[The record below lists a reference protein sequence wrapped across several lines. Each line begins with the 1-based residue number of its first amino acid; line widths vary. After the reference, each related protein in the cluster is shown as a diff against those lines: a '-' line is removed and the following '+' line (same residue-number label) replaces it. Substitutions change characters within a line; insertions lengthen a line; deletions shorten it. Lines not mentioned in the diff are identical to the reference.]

1 MPLSLQTL
9 TIALAGNPNSGKTT
23 LFNALTGL
31 RQRVANYP
39 GVTVEKKIGAARLP
53 GGRPVTLIDL
63 PGAYSLIPTSPDE
76 RVTMEVLR
84 GLRPD
89 TPPPDVVIAVID
101 ASNLPRNLYFLSQ
114 LIELGRP
121 MVVALTMSD
130 LALARGQ
137 PIDHEKLSQRLG
149 VPVIPVVGHRREGMN
164 QLLASIERAAVAP
177 LPAFPLPDAFRR
189 QSVILANALASTDET
204 DQHPALCFARGG
216 EEQHRFDRFTALAE
230 RMLTR
235 DPGADL
241 DELRSRL
248 RFRRLIESAESDFR
262 NQNVEPVQADIEAHY
277 RWVHD
282 VLATC
287 RVADLSAGNPA
298 QASSSSSPA
307 LSYATPARLN
317 WTERL
322 DRILLHKVLGLM
334 IFAAVMTSLF
344 LAVFIVADPIMGA
357 VEGLI
362 SSLGESVVS
371 LLPPGDLASLLQ
383 DGIFAGVGGVLVF
396 VPQIALLY
404 VFLAILE
411 DTGYLARAAFLMDKL
426 LGKVGLS
433 GKSFVPLLSSFAC
446 AIPGIMAART
456 IESPRQRLAT
466 IMVAPFMSCSARL
479 PVYTLLIGMFF
490 AAWGAG
496 GKAGVM
502 LACYALGIIAAAAT
516 AWVAKL
522 IAPANSAG
530 TFILELPPYRWPI
543 WRNVLRHVYSNT
555 AKFVTRAGTII
566 LALTIVLWA
575 LAYYPRMSESEVE
588 TARTTLVAS
597 GVDEAS
603 IDNRLA
609 EMQLA
614 QSISGRFGHAIEPA
628 IRPLG
633 YDWKMGVGLVGA
645 FAAREIFVSQMGVIY
660 SVGAVEDETA
670 ELETMMRADQY
681 PDGRPVWTTA
691 VAVSLLVWFV
701 LAMQCM
707 STVAIVWRET
717 NSWKW
722 AAGQLIYMNALAY
735 VAAFIAY
742 RAALAMGL

>member
-9 TIALAGNPNSGKTT
+9 TVALAGNPNSGKTT

-130 LALARGQ
+130 LAQARGQ
-137 PIDHEKLSQRLG
+137 AIDHDKLSQKLG
-149 VPVIPVVGHRREGMN
+149 VPVVPVVGHRREGMN

-177 LPAFPLPDAFRR
+177 LPAFPLPDTFRR
-189 QSVILANALASTDET
+189 QSVIMANALASTDET

-216 EEQHRFDRFTALAE
+216 DEQHRFDRFTALAE

-235 DPGADL
+235 DPGQDL

-248 RFRRLIESAESDFR
+248 RFRRLVESAEFDFR
-262 NQNVEPVQADIEAHY
+262 SGNVDPIQADIEAHY
-277 RWVHD
+277 RWVH
-282 VLATC
+282 ATLQAC
-287 RVADLSAGNPA
+287 RADDSIT
-298 QASSSSSPA
+298 SPA
-307 LSYATPARLN
+307 TATPARLN

-322 DRILLHKVLGLM
+322 DRILLHKVVGLM

-344 LAVFIVADPIMGA
+344 LAVFIVADPMMGA

-362 SSLGESVVS
+362 SSLGQSIS
-371 LLPPGDLASLLQ
+371 SFLPPGDLASLLQ

-446 AIPGIMAART
+446 AIPGIMATRT

-466 IMVAPFMSCSARL
+466 ILVAPFMSCSARL

-496 GKAGVM
+496 GKAAVM
-502 LACYALGIIAAAAT
+502 LACYALGIAAAAAT

-575 LAYYPRMSESEVE
+575 LAYYPRMTGAEVE
-588 TARTTLVAS
+588 AARSTLVAQ
-597 GVDEAS
+597 GVDEAA

-722 AAGQLIYMNALAY
+722 AAGQLLYMNALAY
-735 VAAFIAY
+735 VAAFIAF
-742 RAALAMGL
+742 RAAVAMGL